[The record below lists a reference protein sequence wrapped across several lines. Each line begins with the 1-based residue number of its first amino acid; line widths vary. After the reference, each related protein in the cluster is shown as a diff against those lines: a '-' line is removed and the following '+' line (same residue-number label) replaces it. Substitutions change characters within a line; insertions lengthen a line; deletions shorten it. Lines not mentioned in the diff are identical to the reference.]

1 MKEGRWA
8 DVKRLAADNP
18 AVKRSGAIDQ
28 LMKNAAMTRKYID
41 NLEQSGKKPGADVLE
56 RYERQQQ
63 AVIEA
68 IHK

>member
-1 MKEGRWA
+1 MKEDRWV
-8 DVKRLAADNP
+8 DMKQIVADNT
-18 AVKRSGAIDQ
+18 AVKRSGAIAQ

-63 AVIEA
+63 AVMEA
-68 IHK
+68 IRK